1 MTETPLLTGRHSE
14 CHPGRTSRRITTTS
28 PSKQPLLN
36 DRAYH
41 TATYESYRTP
51 VDDIGGGRES
61 QSLEDIVNKNHKY
74 PLTFPFFLLR
84 MTTRN
89 LNGNWIDTL
98 RRQYVYDLK
107 DESPHPIKYLLYNP
121 HKKQDLYFV
130 ITNKIEEPQLRRSL
144 VKYHLSTKGTSVVEW
159 ENEHIQVIYHPRYAK
174 ELREAA
180 QSTSEAET
188 QNESPTPEQQT

>member
-1 MTETPLLTGRHSE
+1 
-14 CHPGRTSRRITTTS
+14 
-28 PSKQPLLN
+28 
-36 DRAYH
+36 
-41 TATYESYRTP
+41 
-51 VDDIGGGRES
+51 
-61 QSLEDIVNKNHKY
+61 
-74 PLTFPFFLLR
+74 

-130 ITNKIEEPQLRRSL
+130 IPEKIEEPQLRRSL

-159 ENEHIQVIYHPRYAK
+159 ENEHIKVIYHPRYAK

-180 QSTSEAET
+180 QSTNTEDT
-188 QNESPTPEQQT
+188 QNELPTQEQQT

>member
-1 MTETPLLTGRHSE
+1 M
-14 CHPGRTSRRITTTS
+14 
-28 PSKQPLLN
+28 
-36 DRAYH
+36 
-41 TATYESYRTP
+41 
-51 VDDIGGGRES
+51 
-61 QSLEDIVNKNHKY
+61 
-74 PLTFPFFLLR
+74 R

-107 DESPHPIKYLLYNP
+107 DDSPHPIKYLLYNP

-130 ITNKIEEPQLRRSL
+130 IPNKIEEPQLRRSL

-174 ELREAA
+174 ELREAD
-180 QSTSEAET
+180 QSTNTEDT

>member
-1 MTETPLLTGRHSE
+1 MPLDFLF
-14 CHPGRTSRRITTTS
+14 
-28 PSKQPLLN
+28 
-36 DRAYH
+36 
-41 TATYESYRTP
+41 
-51 VDDIGGGRES
+51 
-61 QSLEDIVNKNHKY
+61 
-74 PLTFPFFLLR
+74 FPLR

-130 ITNKIEEPQLRRSL
+130 IPDKIEEPQLRRSL

-159 ENEHIQVIYHPRYAK
+159 ENEHIKVIYHPRYAK

-180 QSTSEAET
+180 QSTNTEDT